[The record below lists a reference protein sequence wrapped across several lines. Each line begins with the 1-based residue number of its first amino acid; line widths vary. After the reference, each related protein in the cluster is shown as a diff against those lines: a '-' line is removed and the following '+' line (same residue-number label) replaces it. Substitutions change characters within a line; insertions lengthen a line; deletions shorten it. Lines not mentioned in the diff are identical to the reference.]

1 MISFKYNSQNQN
13 SKSQSKLTKIRINPF
28 RHNLNML
35 ISGKKNNP
43 KMMIFMSKCYK
54 KNGQKNNPKLKLTK
68 KPKIN
73 NNNHNHLE
81 FSIFY
86 NSFLKLQIKQIYL
99 KKNKK
104 FIKKHVSK
112 SKKSNKTIIGQA
124 VRH

>member
-1 MISFKYNSQNQN
+1 
-13 SKSQSKLTKIRINPF
+13 
-28 RHNLNML
+28 ML

-54 KNGQKNNPKLKLTK
+54 KNGQKNNQKLKLTK

-73 NNNHNHLE
+73 NNNHNHSE

-86 NSFLKLQIKQIYL
+86 NNFLKLQIKQIYL

-112 SKKSNKTIIGQA
+112 SKKSNKTIIGQV